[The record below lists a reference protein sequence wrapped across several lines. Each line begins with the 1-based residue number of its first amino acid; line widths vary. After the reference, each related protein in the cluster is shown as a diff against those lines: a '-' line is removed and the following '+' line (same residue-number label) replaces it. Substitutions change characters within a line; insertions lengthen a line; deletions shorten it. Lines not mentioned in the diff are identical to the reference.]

1 MLRQLYPGLQIQGDT
16 VMMKQILPLAAT
28 EHHQRHSQQA
38 APDFGIRTQHRN
50 NFIFL
55 GESNYET
62 TNDRT
67 L

>member
-1 MLRQLYPGLQIQGDT
+1 MLRQLYPGLQIQGDM
-16 VMMKQILPLAAT
+16 VMKQILPLAAT
-28 EHHQRHSQQA
+28 EHHQRHSQED

-50 NFIFL
+50 NFILL